1 MSLLTFLFGCKQI
14 PVKGLDF
21 SSAVFKVI
29 HLDAG
34 LSIEYEMPGN
44 MSKYFNY
51 DQRYKEESE
60 RTLNIELSEDLRC
73 QKSTWQKAYEFDGA
87 TWEYTAGKSQGLN
100 GELGN
105 ISINLFIGCY
115 TGDIQVYITQAYD
128 TYLNG
133 SSGPNSEARAFGARE
148 GRDEDEI
155 AQMLM
160 EGPKALHEKKINN
173 ASYLYWTMEKEFSDR
188 PHTYFL
194 YVINKKYYFSVRFD
208 HGFSVKSDEELAGM
222 KQQISSDVEKF
233 MSRVVVKVKSS

>member
-1 MSLLTFLFGCKQI
+1 MNLYSVLGCKEL
-14 PVKGLDF
+14 PVKGPNFAD
-21 SSAVFKVI
+21 ATFKVV
-29 HLDAG
+29 HLTSG
-34 LSIEYEMPGN
+34 HSVEYEMPGN

-60 RTLNIELSEDLRC
+60 RTQSITLSESLKC
-73 QKSTWQKAYEFDGA
+73 HQNTWQHAHEFDGA

-115 TGDIQVYITQAYD
+115 TGDIQASVAQAYD

-208 HGFSVKSDEELAGM
+208 LGFSVKSDEELAGM